1 MFRNDNMNLEKNKT
15 TAEKKLADA
24 TGALDKVNTTT
35 NVASAYSKKADQSI
49 LKGLNDAFDGI
60 SGGVAGYNKSTGE
73 FSYAK
78 TVLVTKAQEQIDG
91 WNKLIDA
98 ATQGIDLEDLAW
110 SKLEVVKADAEA
122 TKANET
128 YDADYKAWEKARDK
142 YIEVEAIDIN
152 ASKKAAE
159 TAIAAYNK
167 LGDAARTQDAN
178 ISILATALA
187 EYYQDALDK
196 EAFYVAESEHKIIG
210 ILELT
215 YRHIEFPSMLTRDV
229 I

>member
-1 MFRNDNMNLEKNKT
+1 MYRQGKRHYSNL
-15 TAEKKLADA
+15 
-24 TGALDKVNTTT
+24 ALRLPECFSFAKVNTTT

-60 SGGVAGYNKSTGE
+60 GGVVGYNKSTGE

-91 WNKLIDA
+91 WNKLIDV

-110 SKLEVVKADAEA
+110 SKLEVVKAEAEA

-142 YIEVEAIDIN
+142 YIEVEAIDID

-159 TAIAAYNK
+159 AAIAAYNK

-178 ISILATALA
+178 ISKLATALA
-187 EYYQDALDK
+187 EYYQDALSDQLGGFLQTYHTGK
-196 EAFYVAESEHKIIG
+196 LQYTTIRVEFYLSI
-210 ILELT
+210 
-215 YRHIEFPSMLTRDV
+215 
-229 I
+229 

>member
-1 MFRNDNMNLEKNKT
+1 M
-15 TAEKKLADA
+15 
-24 TGALDKVNTTT
+24 
-35 NVASAYSKKADQSI
+35 
-49 LKGLNDAFDGI
+49 NDAFDGI

-152 ASKKAAE
+152 ASKKLP
-159 TAIAAYNK
+159 K
-167 LGDAARTQDAN
+167 LQ
-178 ISILATALA
+178 
-187 EYYQDALDK
+187 
-196 EAFYVAESEHKIIG
+196 
-210 ILELT
+210 
-215 YRHIEFPSMLTRDV
+215 
-229 I
+229 